1 MVIRLLKILL
11 LIAIVLL
18 AWQLL
23 APRLRDHRTSPSQ
36 TNQSVG
42 TAEGATA
49 ATCVEAVSET
59 HDGVVQALSEISWPK
74 VNRARWDDVRP
85 DLEGQ
90 VGAAQATCSCAEPA
104 CETGSE
110 ALQAI
115 ESLISEA
122 DGAIS
127 GGLTGMFNP
136 ATQEEHIQ
144 ALLTKARAQA
154 AGGF

>member
-1 MVIRLLKILL
+1 MVIRLFKVLL
-11 LIAIVLL
+11 LIAILLL

-23 APRLRDHRTSPSQ
+23 APRLRTHRATSGQ
-36 TNQSVG
+36 TEGPVG
-42 TAEGATA
+42 EAEGNTA

-59 HDGVVQALSEISWPK
+59 HDAVVQALSEISWPK
-74 VNRARWDDVRP
+74 VNRARWDEVRP
-85 DLEGQ
+85 DLEGRI
-90 VGAAQATCSCAEPA
+90 GAAQATCSCAEPA
-104 CETGSE
+104 CATGSE

-115 ESLISEA
+115 DSLVSEA
-122 DGAIS
+122 DGSIN

>member
-1 MVIRLLKILL
+1 MVIRLFKVLL
-11 LIAIVLL
+11 LIAILL
-18 AWQLL
+18 IAWQFL
-23 APRLRDHRTSPSQ
+23 APRLRSHSSTAQKDGP
-36 TNQSVG
+36 VG
-42 TAEGATA
+42 EAEGDTA
-49 ATCVEAVSET
+49 ATCVEAVSQT
-59 HDGVVQALSEISWPK
+59 HDAVVQALSEISWPK

-85 DLEGQ
+85 DLEGRI
-90 VGAAQATCSCAEPA
+90 GAAQATCSCAEPA
-104 CETGSE
+104 CATGSE

-115 ESLISEA
+115 DSLVAEA
-122 DGAIS
+122 DGSIN